1 MTETSETSGTSV
13 ATVTSETWKTSV
25 ATVTSGWAGIREKED
40 EDCRDEGEI
49 EEGGGIGE
57 KIIEDNGQG

>member
-1 MTETSETSGTSV
+1 MTETSETSG
-13 ATVTSETWKTSV
+13 TSV